1 MQHYFAAFCPEHDGR
16 FSVLFPDLPDVM
28 TSGNDIDDA
37 MIMARNVLRIRLE
50 HIIREGEPLPVPSTF
65 EEARSKTLELYEKL
79 SSLPVGEIFFPLIAA
94 PDMDRTPVNISLSLP
109 RNAVQALD
117 RKAALAGMT
126 LEGYLTS
133 LALS

>member
-1 MQHYFAAFCPEHDGR
+1 
-16 FSVLFPDLPDVM
+16 M

-37 MIMARNVLRIRLE
+37 MTMARNVLRIRLE

-65 EEARSKTLELYEKL
+65 EEARSKTLELTKNCPDCGRG
-79 SSLPVGEIFFPLIAA
+79 SFFSADRRARYGQDSGQHIAVA
-94 PDMDRTPVNISLSLP
+94 
-109 RNAVQALD
+109 AAQCVQALD

>member
-1 MQHYFAAFCPEHDGR
+1 
-16 FSVLFPDLPDVM
+16 
-28 TSGNDIDDA
+28 
-37 MIMARNVLRIRLE
+37 
-50 HIIREGEPLPVPSTF
+50 
-65 EEARSKTLELYEKL
+65 
-79 SSLPVGEIFFPLIAA
+79 
-94 PDMDRTPVNISLSLP
+94 MDRTPVNISLSLP